1 MAYTD
6 SAAAARIQVAV
17 ERLTAITLPTL
28 ARPPVPLEAPPTSEL
43 VNWAAEL
50 YCFGLLSTFREMLRS
65 FLFLVENGY
74 VPASFLIARS
84 LFEMGAHAYYVQKH
98 VTQYLDAGDIE
109 KAWAFLT
116 EINMGSRYMQEEYGE
131 AKDMQLFSAPRE
143 IGKIIRCYDE
153 WLGHSGQA
161 STEYSFL
168 SEFAHPNMAAFSHY
182 YTTNPGKS
190 GFAVMTFHDPKREP
204 ERMPFSHVSIAV
216 LSSMHFTAKLLEHI
230 GETEVAPQVKAVLDT
245 LPPLEQS

>member
-50 YCFGLLSTFREMLRS
+50 YCFGLLSHFREMLRS

-98 VTQYLDAGDIE
+98 VTQYLDAGDIG
-109 KAWAFLT
+109 KAWSFLT
-116 EINMGSRYMQEEYGE
+116 EINMGNRYMQEEYGE
-131 AKDMQLFSAPRE
+131 DGDTRSFSAPRE
-143 IGKIIRCYDE
+143 VGKVIRCFNE
-153 WLGHSGQA
+153 WDGCSGQA
-161 STEYSFL
+161 TTEYSFL

-182 YTTNPGKS
+182 YTVNPGKS
-190 GFAVMTFHDPKREP
+190 GFAEVAFRDAKREP

-216 LSSMHFTAKLLEHI
+216 LSSLHFTVKLLEHI
-230 GETEVAPQVKAVLDT
+230 GETEVAPQVKAVLEA
-245 LPPLEQS
+245 LPR

>member
-17 ERLTAITLPTL
+17 ERLTAFALPTL

-50 YCFGLLSTFREMLRS
+50 YCFGLLSHFREMLRS

-84 LFEMGAHAYYVQKH
+84 LFEMGAHAYYVHKH
-98 VTQYLDAGDIE
+98 VTQYLDAGDIG
-109 KAWAFLT
+109 KAWLFLT
-116 EINMGSRYMQEEYGE
+116 EINMGNRYMEEEYGE
-131 AKDMQLFSAPRE
+131 VKDMPPFSAPRE

-182 YTTNPGKS
+182 YTINPGKS
-190 GFAVMTFHDPKREP
+190 GFAEVTFHDPKREA
-204 ERMPFSHVSIAV
+204 ERVPFSHVSAAV
-216 LSSMHFTAKLLEHI
+216 VSSLHFVLKLLERI
-230 GETEVAPQVKAVLDT
+230 GETQIAPQVKAVLEV
-245 LPPLEQS
+245 LPH

>member
-1 MAYTD
+1 
-6 SAAAARIQVAV
+6 
-17 ERLTAITLPTL
+17 
-28 ARPPVPLEAPPTSEL
+28 
-43 VNWAAEL
+43 
-50 YCFGLLSTFREMLRS
+50 MLRS

-74 VPASFLIARS
+74 APASFLIARS

-98 VTQYLDAGDIE
+98 VTQYLDAGDIG

-131 AKDMQLFSAPRE
+131 TKDMQLFSAPRD

-153 WLGHSGQA
+153 WLGHSGKA

-182 YTTNPGKS
+182 YTINPGKS
-190 GFAVMTFHDPKREP
+190 GFAEVTFHDPKRGA
-204 ERMPFSHVSIAV
+204 ERVPFSHVSAAV
-216 LSSMHFTAKLLEHI
+216 VSSLHFVSKLLERI
-230 GETEVAPQVKAVLDT
+230 GETEVAPQVKSVLEI
-245 LPPLEQS
+245 LPH

>member
-6 SAAAARIQVAV
+6 SAAAVRIQVAV
-17 ERLTAITLPTL
+17 ERLAAIKLPTL
-28 ARPPVPLEAPPTSEL
+28 ARPPVPLEAPATSEL
-43 VNWAAEL
+43 VSWAAEL
-50 YCFGLLSTFREMLRS
+50 YCFGLLSHFREMLRS

-84 LFEMGAHAYYVQKH
+84 LFEIGAHAYYVHKH

-109 KAWAFLT
+109 KAWVFLA

-131 AKDMQLFSAPRE
+131 VKDMPPFSAPRE
-143 IGKIIRCYDE
+143 IGKVIRCYDE

-182 YTTNPGKS
+182 YTINPGKL
-190 GFAVMTFHDPKREP
+190 GFAEVAFRDAKREP

-216 LSSMHFTAKLLEHI
+216 LSSLHFTVKLLEHI
-230 GETEVAPQVKAVLDT
+230 GETEVAPQVKAVLEA
-245 LPPLEQS
+245 LPR